1 MKRILFL
8 LIVLVGLVKP
18 VPAQTIPKELW
29 GTWVVHR
36 EVRTTTISC
45 WGDKEAKKL
54 IGTELEYS
62 AQLFRWNKVVTKNPT
77 AETITLTAQRFHDEN
92 SGRGANSSQVTF
104 AQLGIKEE
112 KAVQIV
118 IQHPAANITGAT
130 DEIPGDTILVKD
142 KDTVIFSLCSV
153 YFEAK
158 RRVVR
163 H

>member
-8 LIVLVGLVKP
+8 LILLVGLAKS

-36 EVRTTTISC
+36 EVPTTTIAC

-54 IGTELEYS
+54 IGTELKYS
-62 AQLFRWNKVVTKNPT
+62 TQLFRWNKVVSKNPT
-77 AETITLTAQRFHDEN
+77 AETITMTAQRFHDEN
-92 SGRGANSSQVTF
+92 SGGGTNSSQVTF
-104 AQLGIKEE
+104 TQLGITEE

-118 IQHPAANITGAT
+118 IRHPAANITGAT
-130 DEIPGDTILVKD
+130 DEIPGDTVLLKD
-142 KDTVIFSLCSV
+142 KDTTIFSVCSV